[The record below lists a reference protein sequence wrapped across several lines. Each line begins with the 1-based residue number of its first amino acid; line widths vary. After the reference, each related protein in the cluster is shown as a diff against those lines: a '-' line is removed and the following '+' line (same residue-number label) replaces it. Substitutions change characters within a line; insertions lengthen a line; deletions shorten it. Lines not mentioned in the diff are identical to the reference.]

1 MDKQDFLTKLNRQ
14 LKCLKKAERK
24 KYIEY
29 YEEIISD
36 IVENGESEE
45 EAIARQGNPEQI
57 AREILSNSNPEYQKN
72 RDWRGIT
79 LLISSVILLLASMVS
94 TFILWGF
101 KNSVRASISIIGGAD
116 GPTSIFL
123 AGTFGTPWGIYIGTV
138 VVVVVTIIYFIRKH
152 KK

>member
-1 MDKQDFLTKLNRQ
+1 M
-14 LKCLKKAERK
+14 KKTERK

-36 IVENGESEE
+36 IVENGGSEE

-57 AREILSNSNPEYQKN
+57 AREILSICNPEYMKN
-72 RDWRGIT
+72 KDWKGIT
-79 LLISSVILLLASMVS
+79 LLISSVLLLLASMVS
-94 TFILWGF
+94 TFILLGF

>member
-1 MDKQDFLTKLNRQ
+1 M
-14 LKCLKKAERK
+14 KKTERK

-36 IVENGESEE
+36 IVESGESEE
-45 EAIARQGNPEQI
+45 EAISRQGNPEQI
-57 AREILSNSNPEYQKN
+57 AREILANSNPEYMKN
-72 RDWRGIT
+72 KDWKGIT
-79 LLISSVILLLASMVS
+79 LLISSVLLLLASMVS
-94 TFILWGF
+94 TFILLGF

-123 AGTFGTPWGIYIGTV
+123 AGTFGIPWGIYIATA

>member
-1 MDKQDFLTKLNRQ
+1 MNKQDFLKKLNRR

-29 YEEIISD
+29 YEEMISD
-36 IVENGESEE
+36 IVESGGTEE

-72 RDWRGIT
+72 RDWRGIA
-79 LLISSVILLLASMVS
+79 LLISSVILLLASIVS
-94 TFILWGF
+94 AFILWGF
-101 KNSVRASISIIGGAD
+101 KNKVTASIGIIGGAD
-116 GPTSIFL
+116 GPTSIFI
-123 AGTFGTPWGIYIGTV
+123 AGNLGTPWGIYFATA
-138 VVVVVTIIYFIRKH
+138 VVVVVTIIYFIKKH

>member
-1 MDKQDFLTKLNRQ
+1 MDKKDFLAKLNRQ
-14 LKCLKKAERK
+14 LKCMKKGERK

-36 IVENGESEE
+36 IVESGGTEE

-57 AREILSNSNPEYQKN
+57 AREILSDCNPEYQKN

-79 LLISSVILLLASMVS
+79 LLISSVILLLASVVS
-94 TFILWGF
+94 VFILWGF
-101 KNSVRASISIIGGAD
+101 KNNMSAGISIIGGAD
-116 GPTSIFL
+116 GPTAIFL
-123 AGTFGTPWGIYIGTV
+123 AGTFGIPWGIYIGTA
-138 VVVVVTIIYFIRKH
+138 VVVVVTIIYFRRKH

>member
-1 MDKQDFLTKLNRQ
+1 M
-14 LKCLKKAERK
+14 KKTERK

-29 YEEIISD
+29 YEKMISD
-36 IVENGESEE
+36 IVESGESEE
-45 EAIARQGNPEQI
+45 EAISRQGNPEQI
-57 AREILSNSNPEYQKN
+57 AREILSNCNPEYQKN

-101 KNSVRASISIIGGAD
+101 KNNIRASISIIGGAD

-123 AGTFGTPWGIYIGTV
+123 AGTFGIPWGIYIGTA